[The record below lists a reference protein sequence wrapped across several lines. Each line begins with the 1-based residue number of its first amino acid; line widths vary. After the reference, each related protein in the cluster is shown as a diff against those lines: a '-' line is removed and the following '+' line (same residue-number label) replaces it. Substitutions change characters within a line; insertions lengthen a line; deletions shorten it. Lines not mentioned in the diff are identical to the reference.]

1 MKNAFQYDDANFDAD
16 VVVSTYWC
24 FSVKNNNTPLNA
36 ADRGKAVGKRRLQAE
51 VDVEVENFEFGEF
64 VDP

>member
-1 MKNAFQYDDANFDAD
+1 MMMPNFGAD

-36 ADRGKAVGKRRLQAE
+36 ADRGKAVGKGGLQAE
-51 VDVEVENFEFGEF
+51 VDVEVENLNFEEF